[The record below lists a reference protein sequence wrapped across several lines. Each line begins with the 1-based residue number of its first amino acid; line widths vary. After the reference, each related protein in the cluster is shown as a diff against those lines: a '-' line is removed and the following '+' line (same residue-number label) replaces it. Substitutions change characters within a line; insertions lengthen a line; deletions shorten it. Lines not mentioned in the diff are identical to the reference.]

1 MVLILNG
8 PNLNLLGRREP
19 EVYGRTT
26 LEELEALCEAWGAA
40 LGLGVVFR
48 QTNYEGQLIEW
59 VQQAHQEGFLA
70 IVLNPGALTHYS
82 YALLDAIRAQPLP
95 VVEVHLT
102 NLHAREE
109 FRDRSGLPGDRLR
122 LRAPLL
128 QARPG
133 LPGGNPGG
141 SGRRFLNFFPFI
153 RKAPRCYNGRRRLN
167 AF

>member
-26 LEELEALCEAWGAA
+26 LEGSGPLRGLGAE

-109 FRDRSGLPGDRLR
+109 FRRHSVTAPACRGIVSGFG
-122 LRAPLL
+122 PLSYKL
-128 QARPG
+128 A
-133 LPGGNPGG
+133 LVYLAETLEVGGEG
-141 SGRRFLNFFPFI
+141 F
-153 RKAPRCYNGRRRLN
+153 
-167 AF
+167 

>member
-26 LEELEALCEAWGAA
+26 LEELEALCEAWGAE

-82 YALLDAIRAQPLP
+82 YALLDAIRAPHQPPRPGGVPPPL
-95 VVEVHLT
+95 
-102 NLHAREE
+102 
-109 FRDRSGLPGDRLR
+109 RDRSGLPGDRLR

-141 SGRRFLNFFPFI
+141 RGRRFLNFFPFI